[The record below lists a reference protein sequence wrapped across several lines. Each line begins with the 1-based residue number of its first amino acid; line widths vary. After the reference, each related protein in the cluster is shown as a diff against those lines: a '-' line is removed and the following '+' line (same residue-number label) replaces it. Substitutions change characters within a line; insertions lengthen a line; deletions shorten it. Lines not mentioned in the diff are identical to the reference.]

1 MDKIFPQM
9 ASVVILV
16 FGIVFFGLMAVSLIF
31 VVRKNRARKERLVEM
46 GFEPVDPSDSTLY
59 QKFVSIHQGHARQTL
74 ALRNVFRRGIPWGDM
89 YLFALLETSGSENS
103 YLGTGVLA
111 VVSSELHLPIFQLMP
126 QPDMTGMKAG
136 FLAQAAGKI
145 LQWAVSQSGTVRV
158 SFPEYAQFERSY
170 MVLGCDENELRQ
182 FFTERRINGLVNMD
196 RRYQIE
202 AGNDLFTINKSY
214 AFNIQHRQ
222 SRSEAD
228 IDFNALG
235 CERIVGLISVIHS
248 PSSIAC
254 GDRMPFSQQL
264 LLFLHAQSGFELVR
278 LPRKIPI

>member
-1 MDKIFPQM
+1 MDKIFLQM
-9 ASVVILV
+9 GSVVILV

-31 VVRKNRARKERLVEM
+31 VVRKNRARKESLVEM

-59 QKFVSIHQGHARQTL
+59 QKIVSIHQGHARQKL

-89 YLFALLETSGSENS
+89 YLFDLLETSGSENS

-126 QPDMTGMKAG
+126 QPGMTSTKAG

-145 LQWAVSQSGTVRV
+145 LQWAVSQSGLVRV

-182 FFTERRINGLVNMD
+182 FFTEGRINGLVNMD

-228 IDFNALG
+228 IDLMLSDAKGLLG
-235 CERIVGLISVIHS
+235 
-248 PSSIAC
+248 
-254 GDRMPFSQQL
+254 
-264 LLFLHAQSGFELVR
+264 LFQ
-278 LPRKIPI
+278 